1 MEHWDE
7 GVYAIRGKGAS
18 GAIPLILSAGV
29 HGDETAP
36 VQVLESLQQQLLQRA
51 VIPRRPLLLIIANQ
65 PALLNGKRFMQ
76 VNMNRLFGAPV
87 RPPGYE
93 TKRVLALEGYCR
105 DFADLYGVGWHLDL
119 HSTIKPSRHEH
130 FALMP
135 ACNRHYDDAWAPLL
149 AHRGFTALV
158 RQNTP
163 AFTFS
168 NFTCTKL
175 GFESFTLECGA
186 VRGSSASV
194 PSVLRPLLMALLEE
208 DPFAAPGDAQLAR
221 FEVAIDLV
229 KRSAAFR
236 FLVDEQCDNF
246 TTFPRDTALAQDSDV
261 VVSAPCDDCALLF
274 ANSEV
279 PVGDRAGLVLRPL

>member
-36 VQVLESLQQQLLQRA
+36 VQVLETLQQQLLQRA
-51 VIPRRPLLLIIANQ
+51 VIPQRPLLLIIANL
-65 PALLNGKRFMQ
+65 PALMNGKRFMQ
-76 VNMNRLFGAPV
+76 ANMNRLFGAPV

-93 TKRVLALEGYCR
+93 TKRALALEGYCR

-119 HSTIKPSRHEH
+119 HSTIKPSLHEH

-135 ACNRHYDDAWAPLL
+135 ACARHYDDAWAPLL
-149 AHRGFTALV
+149 ARHGFTALV

-163 AFTFS
+163 ACTFS
-168 NFTCTKL
+168 NFSCTKL

-186 VRGSSASV
+186 VRGSSATV
-194 PSVLRPLLMALLEE
+194 PSVLQPLLMALLEE
-208 DPFAAPGDAQLAR
+208 DPFAALGNVQLQR
-221 FEVAIDLV
+221 YDVAIDLI

-236 FLVDEQCDNF
+236 FLVNEQCENF
-246 TTFPRDTALAQDSDV
+246 TTFARGTTLVQDGDV

-279 PVGDRAGLVLRPL
+279 PVGDRAGLVLRPV